1 MAREWKRLLGFYLA
15 FGGLLALF
23 QLIVQR
29 HVIQHRPLTDLV
41 ALTWLVVFAAL
52 IAIGLYWNVTNPR
65 DS

>member
-1 MAREWKRLLGFYLA
+1 MARGWKRLIGFYLA

-23 QLIVQR
+23 QQVVQR

-41 ALTWLVVFAAL
+41 ALTWLGGFAAL

-65 DS
+65 ER